1 MATAVGT
8 RAQAK
13 YVRMSASKVR
23 VVLDLIR
30 GENVARADEI
40 LEFSERGSSV
50 AIRKVLAS
58 AVANAENNDGQLAE
72 ELFVSEC
79 YADEGPTIK
88 RWRPRARGRATKI
101 NKRTCHITVI
111 VERLSLEDLELATL
125 RAESKGKTTDPSE
138 TRRRRVAR
146 SKAVDE
152 SADESVDEVVETE
165 DAAVEAVDE
174 AVEVEAPEVEV
185 EDAEAE
191 APETEAVAESD
202 SDEPAEAEDTT
213 EKED

>member
-1 MATAVGT
+1 VANAVGT

-23 VVLDLIR
+23 VVLNLIR

-40 LEFSERGSSV
+40 LEFSERGSSD

-58 AVANAENNDGQLAE
+58 AVANAENNDGQLAD
-72 ELFVSEC
+72 ELFVAEC

-111 VERLSLEDLELATL
+111 VERLSVEDLEIATL
-125 RAESKGKTTDPSE
+125 RAESKGKASDPSE
-138 TRRRRVAR
+138 SRRRRVAK

-152 SADESVDEVVETE
+152 PEVDEVTEEVVDEVVET
-165 DAAVEAVDE
+165 DAVEATEAE
-174 AVEVEAPEVEV
+174 AVEA
-185 EDAEAE
+185 
-191 APETEAVAESD
+191 
-202 SDEPAEAEDTT
+202 PAEAAAESEADDSDAGESDAGESEDTT

>member
-1 MATAVGT
+1 VATAVGT

-58 AVANAENNDGQLAE
+58 AVANAENNDGQLAD
-72 ELFVSEC
+72 ELFVAEC

-111 VERLSLEDLELATL
+111 VERLSVEDLELATL
-125 RAESKGKTTDPSE
+125 RAESKGSTTDPSE
-138 TRRRRVAR
+138 SRRRRVAK
-146 SKAVDE
+146 SKAVDTPESEE
-152 SADESVDEVVETE
+152 SADDVVDEVVEDE
-165 DAAVEAVDE
+165 VVDDAVETE
-174 AVEVEAPEVEV
+174 ATEAEVEAT
-185 EDAEAE
+185 
-191 APETEAVAESD
+191 ETDES
-202 SDEPAEAEDTT
+202 PAEASVEPDEPTDSEDTT